1 MAPEM
6 VKAVCDRAHAAG
18 YVVAAHVES
27 PEGVRVAL
35 ENGVDSIEHGA
46 KPDDEIL
53 RLFRERGAFLCTTI
67 SPALPYA
74 LFDRSVSN
82 ASEVEQ
88 FNGNV
93 VFEGI
98 IECAKAALAHD
109 IPVVL
114 GNDVGCPW
122 ITQYDFWRE
131 LYYFHKFVGVSNA
144 FALYTATGRSAE
156 LAGLGDVTGTVAAG
170 KCADLIVTAENPL
183 DDLRALRH
191 VEQVMAR
198 GRLYAHPKFRE
209 RKNVTAEL
217 DKFL

>member
-1 MAPEM
+1 M
-6 VKAVCDRAHAAG
+6 
-18 YVVAAHVES
+18 
-27 PEGVRVAL
+27 
-35 ENGVDSIEHGA
+35 
-46 KPDDEIL
+46 
-53 RLFRERGAFLCTTI
+53 
-67 SPALPYA
+67 
-74 LFDRSVSN
+74 
-82 ASEVEQ
+82 EQ

-98 IECAKAALAHD
+98 IDCAKAALANN

-144 FALYTATGRSAE
+144 FALYTATSRSAE

-191 VEQVMAR
+191 VEQAMAR

>member
-1 MAPEM
+1 M
-6 VKAVCDRAHAAG
+6 
-18 YVVAAHVES
+18 
-27 PEGVRVAL
+27 
-35 ENGVDSIEHGA
+35 
-46 KPDDEIL
+46 
-53 RLFRERGAFLCTTI
+53 
-67 SPALPYA
+67 LPYA

-183 DDLRALRH
+183 DDLRTLRH